1 MARARMSYKASDVA
15 ALFLLGLFL
24 GAACYLILSLA
35 VMLYDWLIGKPEPM
49 LKPLLPGRRAMAA
62 LAGLL
67 WLAAAVRSPA
77 LAGEPPGTSAEVA
90 AGLRPPGSA
99 GEGPVDWSAIPPWR
113 QTSFFGVRAEGQVFI
128 YVVDCSGSMADQG
141 RMARAKAE
149 LRRSIARM
157 GFPQRFLVIFYNDE
171 PIPMPGHAPKSA
183 DGPAK
188 DNFLAWL
195 QHVQPE
201 GETDPRA
208 AMSMALN
215 LRPDAIFLLSDGEFP
230 GGTVEAIA
238 GMNKRKIPI
247 NCIDMAGGEGAEQ
260 LKRIAEGAKGRYA
273 LRP

>member
-1 MARARMSYKASDVA
+1 MFQGRSSYKASDVA
-15 ALFLLGLFL
+15 ALFLLGLAL

-35 VMLYDWLIGKPEPM
+35 VMLYNWLIGKPEPM
-49 LKPLLPGRRAMAA
+49 IKPILPGRRAMAA

-67 WLAAAVRSPA
+67 WLALAGPA
-77 LAGEPPGTSAEVA
+77 LAGDPPASAADVA

-99 GEGPVDWSAIPPWR
+99 GDRPVDWSAIPPWR
-113 QTSFFGVRAEGQVFI
+113 QTSFFDVRAEGQVFI
-128 YVVDCSGSMADQG
+128 YVVDCSGSMADQA

-171 PIPMPGHAPKSA
+171 PIPMPGYVPKSA
-183 DGPAK
+183 DGHSK

-195 QHVQPE
+195 QHIQPE

-215 LRPDAIFLLSDGEFP
+215 LRPDAVFLLSDGEFP
-230 GGTVEAIA
+230 DGTVEAIA
-238 GMNKRKIPI
+238 RMNKRKIPI
-247 NCIDMAGGEGAEQ
+247 NCVDMAGGEGAGQ
-260 LKRIAEGAKGRYA
+260 LRKIAEESKGRYA